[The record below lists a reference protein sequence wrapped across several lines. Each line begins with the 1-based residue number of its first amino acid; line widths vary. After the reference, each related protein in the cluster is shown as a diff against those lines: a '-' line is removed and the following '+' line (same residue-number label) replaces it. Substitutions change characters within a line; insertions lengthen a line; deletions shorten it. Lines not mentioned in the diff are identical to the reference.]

1 MRLMTTA
8 ARYAT
13 CRYLTTFGG
22 DRVAPGFEELIRY
35 HDQETKAGAT
45 LPLA

>member
-13 CRYLTTFGG
+13 CRDLTTFGG
-22 DRVAPGFEELIRY
+22 DRVAPGFEELIHY
-35 HDQETKAGAT
+35 HDRETKAGAT